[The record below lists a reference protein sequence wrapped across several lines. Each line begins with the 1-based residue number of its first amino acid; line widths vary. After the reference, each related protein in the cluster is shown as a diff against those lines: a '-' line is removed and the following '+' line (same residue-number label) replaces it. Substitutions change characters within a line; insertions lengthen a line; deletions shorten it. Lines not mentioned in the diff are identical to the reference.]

1 MLDYKYTREEL
12 QTMLR
17 TGTYTVTFTKVNGD
31 QRSMPCTLLESYIP
45 ESEKPKGTKTLS
57 PKQMEN
63 LSVYSLESQAWRSFK
78 IDNVIKVEPYVQE
91 NVTKDEDSYIVK
103 LVEDSNGE
111 TLLTIPHEVSA
122 QLELKF
128 GDTINFDVKD
138 NGSVHLSK

>member
-17 TGTYTVTFTKVNGD
+17 TGTYTITFTKVNGE

-63 LSVYSLESQAWRSFK
+63 LSVYSLESQGWRSFK

-91 NVTKDEDSYIVK
+91 NVTKVDSSYIVE
-103 LVEDSNGE
+103 LVEDADGE
-111 TLLTIPHEVSA
+111 TVLTIPHEVSA
-122 QLELKF
+122 QMELKF
-128 GDTINFDVKD
+128 GDTVNFEIEDGAVRM
-138 NGSVHLSK
+138 SK